1 MSSGKESEV
10 PLSERDRR
18 VLAEIER
25 GLLEADRS
33 PAKHDRA
40 RGFGRGSAL
49 AGSACC
55 MLGVLVGLAY
65 VLFGAIS
72 AGVLG
77 VLGAVIGY
85 VIVVASC
92 AGGIRVYRGRRGT
105 TPRED
110 RS

>member
-1 MSSGKESEV
+1 
-10 PLSERDRR
+10 
-18 VLAEIER
+18 
-25 GLLEADRS
+25 
-33 PAKHDRA
+33 
-40 RGFGRGSAL
+40 
-49 AGSACC
+49 

-105 TPRED
+105 TPRAD